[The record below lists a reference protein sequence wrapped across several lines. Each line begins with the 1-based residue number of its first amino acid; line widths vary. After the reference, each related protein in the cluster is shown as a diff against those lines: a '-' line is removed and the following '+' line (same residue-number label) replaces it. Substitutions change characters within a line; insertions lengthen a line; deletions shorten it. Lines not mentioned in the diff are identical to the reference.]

1 MVADV
6 LREHTGAILVG
17 CAMCAIGLACVLV
30 GIFLDGVSV
39 EIPGIALG
47 VVGSGFATR
56 LGDRAGQILGV
67 DSVVL
72 CILSMVNPR
81 STCRGCSY
89 SNDHNY

>member
-1 MVADV
+1 V

-17 CAMCAIGLACVLV
+17 RAMCTMGLACVLV
-30 GIFLDGVSV
+30 GIFLDGISV

-47 VVGSGFATR
+47 AVGSGFATRR

-67 DSVVL
+67 ATVVL

-81 STCRGCSY
+81 STCRGCS
-89 SNDHNY
+89 

>member
-1 MVADV
+1 V

-17 CAMCAIGLACVLV
+17 RVMCAMGLVCVLV
-30 GIFLDGVSV
+30 GIFLDGISV

-47 VVGSGFATR
+47 AVGSGFATR

-67 DSVVL
+67 DTVVL

-81 STCRGCSY
+81 STCRGCS
-89 SNDHNY
+89 